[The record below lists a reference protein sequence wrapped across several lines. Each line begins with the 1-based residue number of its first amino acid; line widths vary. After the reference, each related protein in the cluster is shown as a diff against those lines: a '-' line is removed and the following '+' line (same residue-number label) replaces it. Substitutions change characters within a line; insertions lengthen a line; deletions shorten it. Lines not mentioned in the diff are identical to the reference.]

1 MVHRDYDSS
10 ETYDKFTVTVDQ
22 IEEWLG
28 LNFFTNLPE
37 DLQTKA
43 ENNSSW
49 STFASFR

>member
-1 MVHRDYDSS
+1 MEHRDYDSG
-10 ETYDKFTVTVDQ
+10 ETYSQFTVTVDQ

-37 DLQTKA
+37 GLQATA
-43 ENNSSW
+43 EKNSSW